1 MFKPHPSIYLLQ
13 TLFSPSP
20 SLHSLT
26 LFPHP
31 SSLPPPVPPF
41 TLARSFL
48 PASTNQIISGSYPR
62 ATDSAPTNPLPL
74 CHLMARCCHHPC
86 IHLYLVAHLHPS
98 LPPSPLRASASIMW
112 RRWRGRTPNVSVDG
126 VNKQTIQTVNVTARV
141 FLYFP

>member
-62 ATDSAPTNPLPL
+62 ATDSAPTNPPPPLPPNGTVL
-74 CHLMARCCHHPC
+74 PSF
-86 IHLYLVAHLHPS
+86 LHPS
-98 LPPSPLRASASIMW
+98 LSRGPSPSLAPALPPQSERFNYVAALE
-112 RRWRGRTPNVSVDG
+112 RKDANVSVDG